1 MFDSKSVPSQHLKQN
16 VMKVKTF
23 VCNMLHE
30 NCYLVYDEVSREA
43 AVIDPGFYWD
53 EEKKKFAK
61 FVEENNLQITHLL
74 CTHLHFDHIFGNT
87 FIEDTYGVK
96 LSASLEDNDWI
107 TNFTRS
113 AARFG
118 IPVNSTPRPVSRPL
132 HDGDTLRIGTE
143 ELRCI
148 ATPGHSAGGMCFYA
162 PSSNMLFAGDTLF
175 QSSIGRTDFA
185 DGNYAQLISSIQ
197 KRLLTL
203 PPNTIVYPG
212 HGDPTSIEDEAKYNP
227 YL

>member
-1 MFDSKSVPSQHLKQN
+1 
-16 VMKVKTF
+16 MKVRTF

-43 AVIDPGFYWD
+43 AVIDPGFYWN
-53 EEKKKFAK
+53 EEQRSFSK
-61 FVEENNLQITHLL
+61 FVEENDLHIKYLL
-74 CTHLHFDHIFGNT
+74 CTHLHFDHIFGTT
-87 FIEDTYGVK
+87 FIEDTYDVR
-96 LSASLEDNDWI
+96 LSASLDDSAWI
-107 TNFTRS
+107 TNFAQS
-113 AARFG
+113 VARFG
-118 IPVNSTPRPVSRPL
+118 IQPNTMPRPVGHPL
-132 HDGDTLRIGTE
+132 HDGDILMLGDKS
-143 ELRCI
+143 LKCI

-162 PSSNMLFAGDTLF
+162 PESNMLFAGDTLF
-175 QSSIGRTDFA
+175 QGSIGRTDFA

-197 KRLLTL
+197 KQLLIL

>member
-1 MFDSKSVPSQHLKQN
+1 
-16 VMKVKTF
+16 MKVKTF

-30 NCYLVYDEVSREA
+30 NCYLVYDEKSREA

-53 EEKKKFAK
+53 EEKMKFAK
-61 FVEENNLQITHLL
+61 FVEESNLHIKHLL
-74 CTHLHFDHIFGNT
+74 CTHLHFDHIFGNM
-87 FIEDTYGVK
+87 FIEDTYNVR

-118 IPVNSTPRPVSRPL
+118 ITVNSTPRPVSTPL
-132 HDGDTLRIGTE
+132 HNGDILMLGDMP
-143 ELRCI
+143 LKCI

-162 PSSNMLFAGDTLF
+162 PDNNMLFAGDTLF
-175 QSSIGRTDFA
+175 QGSIGRTDFA
-185 DGNYAQLISSIQ
+185 DGNYAQLIGSIQ
-197 KRLLTL
+197 KQLLTL
-203 PPNTIVYPG
+203 PPETIVFPG

>member
-1 MFDSKSVPSQHLKQN
+1 
-16 VMKVKTF
+16 MKVRTF

-43 AVIDPGFYWD
+43 AVIDPGFYWN
-53 EEKKKFAK
+53 EEQRSFSK
-61 FVEENNLQITHLL
+61 FVEENDLHIKYLL
-74 CTHLHFDHIFGNT
+74 CTHLHFDHIFGTT
-87 FIEDTYGVK
+87 FIEDTYDVR
-96 LSASLEDNDWI
+96 LSASLDDSAWI
-107 TNFTRS
+107 TNFAQS
-113 AARFG
+113 VARFG
-118 IPVNSTPRPVSRPL
+118 IQPNTMPRPVGHPL
-132 HDGDTLRIGTE
+132 HDGDILMLGDKS
-143 ELRCI
+143 LKCI

-162 PSSNMLFAGDTLF
+162 PDSNMLFAGDTLF
-175 QSSIGRTDFA
+175 QGSIGRTDFA

-197 KRLLTL
+197 KQLLIL

>member
-1 MFDSKSVPSQHLKQN
+1 
-16 VMKVKTF
+16 MKVRTF

-43 AVIDPGFYWD
+43 AVIDPGFYWN
-53 EEKKKFAK
+53 EEQRSFSK
-61 FVEENNLQITHLL
+61 FVEENDLHIKHLL
-74 CTHLHFDHIFGNT
+74 CTHLHFDHIFGTT

-96 LSASLEDNDWI
+96 LSASLNDSAWI
-107 TNFTRS
+107 TNFAQS
-113 AARFG
+113 VARFG
-118 IPVNSTPRPVSRPL
+118 IQPNTMPRPVGHHL
-132 HDGDTLRIGTE
+132 HDGDILMLGDKS
-143 ELRCI
+143 LKCI

-162 PSSNMLFAGDTLF
+162 PDSNMLFAGDTLF
-175 QSSIGRTDFA
+175 QGSIGRTDFA

-197 KRLLTL
+197 KQLLIL

>member
-1 MFDSKSVPSQHLKQN
+1 
-16 VMKVKTF
+16 MKVRTF

-43 AVIDPGFYWD
+43 AVIDPGFYWN
-53 EEKKKFAK
+53 EEQRSFSK
-61 FVEENNLQITHLL
+61 FVEENDLHIKHLL
-74 CTHLHFDHIFGNT
+74 CTHLHFDHIFGTT

-96 LSASLEDNDWI
+96 LSASLDDSAWI
-107 TNFTRS
+107 TNFAQS
-113 AARFG
+113 VARFG
-118 IPVNSTPRPVSRPL
+118 IQPNTMPRPVGHPL
-132 HDGDTLRIGTE
+132 HDGDILMLGDKS
-143 ELRCI
+143 LKCI

-162 PSSNMLFAGDTLF
+162 PESNMLFAGDTLF
-175 QSSIGRTDFA
+175 QGSIGRTDFA

-197 KRLLTL
+197 KQLLIL

>member
-1 MFDSKSVPSQHLKQN
+1 
-16 VMKVKTF
+16 MKVRTF

-43 AVIDPGFYWD
+43 AVIDPGFYWN
-53 EEKKKFAK
+53 EEQRSFSK
-61 FVEENNLQITHLL
+61 FVEENDLHIKYLL
-74 CTHLHFDHIFGNT
+74 CTHLHFDHIFGTT

-96 LSASLEDNDWI
+96 LSASLDDSAWI
-107 TNFTRS
+107 TNFAQS
-113 AARFG
+113 VARFG
-118 IPVNSTPRPVSRPL
+118 IQPNTMPRPVGHPL
-132 HDGDTLRIGTE
+132 HDGDILMLGDKS
-143 ELRCI
+143 LKCI

-162 PSSNMLFAGDTLF
+162 PDSNMLFAGDTLF
-175 QSSIGRTDFA
+175 QGSIGRTDFA

-197 KRLLTL
+197 KQLLIL

-212 HGDPTSIEDEAKYNP
+212 HGDPSSIEDEAKYNP

>member
-1 MFDSKSVPSQHLKQN
+1 
-16 VMKVKTF
+16 MKVRTF

-43 AVIDPGFYWD
+43 AVIDPGFYWN
-53 EEKKKFAK
+53 EEQRSFSKS
-61 FVEENNLQITHLL
+61 VEENDLHIKYLL
-74 CTHLHFDHIFGNT
+74 CTHLHFDHIFGTT
-87 FIEDTYGVK
+87 FIEDTYDVR
-96 LSASLEDNDWI
+96 LSASLDDSAWI
-107 TNFTRS
+107 TNFAQS

-118 IPVNSTPRPVSRPL
+118 IQPNTMPRPVGHPL
-132 HDGDTLRIGTE
+132 HDGDILMLGDKS
-143 ELRCI
+143 LKCI

-162 PSSNMLFAGDTLF
+162 PESNMLFVGDTLF
-175 QSSIGRTDFA
+175 QGSIGRTDFA

>member
-1 MFDSKSVPSQHLKQN
+1 
-16 VMKVKTF
+16 MKVRTF

-43 AVIDPGFYWD
+43 AVIDPGFYWN
-53 EEKKKFAK
+53 EEQRSFSK
-61 FVEENNLQITHLL
+61 FVEENDLHIKHLL
-74 CTHLHFDHIFGNT
+74 CTHLHFDHIFGTT

-96 LSASLEDNDWI
+96 LSASLNDSAWI
-107 TNFTRS
+107 TNFAQS
-113 AARFG
+113 VARFG
-118 IPVNSTPRPVSRPL
+118 IQPNTMPRPVGHPL
-132 HDGDTLRIGTE
+132 HDGDILMLGDKS
-143 ELRCI
+143 LKCI

-162 PSSNMLFAGDTLF
+162 PESNMLFAGDTLF
-175 QSSIGRTDFA
+175 QGSIGRTDFA

-197 KRLLTL
+197 KQLLIL

>member
-1 MFDSKSVPSQHLKQN
+1 
-16 VMKVKTF
+16 MKVRTF

-43 AVIDPGFYWD
+43 AVIDPGFYWN
-53 EEKKKFAK
+53 EEKRKFTK
-61 FVEENNLQITHLL
+61 FIEENNLHIKHLL
-74 CTHLHFDHIFGNT
+74 CTHLHFDHVFGTT
-87 FIEDTYGVK
+87 FIEDTYDVR
-96 LSASLEDNDWI
+96 LSASLDDSAWI
-107 TNFTRS
+107 TNFAQS
-113 AARFG
+113 VARFG
-118 IPVNSTPRPVSRPL
+118 IQPNTMPRPVGHPL
-132 HDGDTLRIGTE
+132 HDGDILMLGDKS
-143 ELRCI
+143 LKCI

-162 PSSNMLFAGDTLF
+162 PESNMLFAGDTLF
-175 QSSIGRTDFA
+175 QGSIGRTDFA

-197 KRLLTL
+197 KQLLIL

>member
-1 MFDSKSVPSQHLKQN
+1 
-16 VMKVKTF
+16 MKVRTF

-30 NCYLVYDEVSREA
+30 NCYLVYDEVSRET
-43 AVIDPGFYWD
+43 AVIDPGFYWN
-53 EEKKKFAK
+53 EEQRSFSK
-61 FVEENNLQITHLL
+61 FVEENDLHIKHLL
-74 CTHLHFDHIFGNT
+74 CTHLHFDHIFGTT

-96 LSASLEDNDWI
+96 LSASLNDSAWI
-107 TNFTRS
+107 TNFAQS
-113 AARFG
+113 VARFG
-118 IPVNSTPRPVSRPL
+118 IQPNTMPRPVGHPL
-132 HDGDTLRIGTE
+132 HDGDILMLGDKS
-143 ELRCI
+143 LKCI

-162 PSSNMLFAGDTLF
+162 PESNMLFAGDTLF
-175 QSSIGRTDFA
+175 QGSIGRTDFA

-197 KRLLTL
+197 KQLLIL

>member
-1 MFDSKSVPSQHLKQN
+1 
-16 VMKVKTF
+16 MKVRTF

-43 AVIDPGFYWD
+43 AVIDPGFYWN
-53 EEKKKFAK
+53 EEQRSFSK
-61 FVEENNLQITHLL
+61 FVEENDLHIKHLL
-74 CTHLHFDHIFGNT
+74 CTHLHFDHIFGTT

-96 LSASLEDNDWI
+96 LSASLNDSAWI
-107 TNFTRS
+107 TNFAQS
-113 AARFG
+113 VARFG
-118 IPVNSTPRPVSRPL
+118 IQPNTMPRPVGHPL
-132 HDGDTLRIGTE
+132 HDGDILMLGDKS
-143 ELRCI
+143 LKCI

-162 PSSNMLFAGDTLF
+162 PESNMLFAGDTLF
-175 QSSIGRTDFA
+175 QGSIGRTDFA

-197 KRLLTL
+197 KHLLIL